1 MEKRELLY
9 EGKAKKLFSTD
20 DENLVIS
27 EFKDD
32 LTAFN
37 GEKKS
42 SEAGKGALNNKIST
56 ELFKLLESKG
66 IQTHFVKMLDDN
78 HMLHK
83 KADVILIEV
92 IVRNIAT
99 GSLTRNLGIKEGTV
113 LPFTL
118 VEFDYKND
126 ALGDPKLNDQHALI
140 LGLVDSQEELDK
152 LRRMARDVNDILKP
166 YFADKGLNLV
176 DFKLEFGKDKDGNII
191 LIDEI
196 SPDNCRFWDI
206 ASGEKMDKDRFRQGL
221 GDLTIAY
228 EEVLNRI
235 LGKQQQ
241 CYELDAE
248 SNLAFRKKFSFFL
261 SHALAQKRR
270 RRNYFQSRS
279 KIK

>member
-9 EGKAKKLFSTD
+9 EGKAKKIWSTD
-20 DENLVIS
+20 DDNLVIS

-56 ELFKLLESKG
+56 ELFKLLEEKG
-66 IQTHFVKMLDDN
+66 IPTHFVKMLDEN

-99 GSLTRNLGIKEGTV
+99 GSLSRNLGIEDGKV

-126 ALGDPKLNDQHALI
+126 ELGDPKLNDQHALI
-140 LGLVDSQEELDK
+140 LGLVDFQDELDK
-152 LRRMARDVNDILKP
+152 LRRMARQVNDILKP

-176 DFKLEFGKDKDGNII
+176 DFKLEFGKDKEGNII

-206 ASGEKMDKDRFRQGL
+206 ESGEKMDKDRFRQGL
-221 GDLTIAY
+221 GGLTVAY
-228 EEVLNRI
+228 EQVLNRI
-235 LGKQQQ
+235 LGK
-241 CYELDAE
+241 
-248 SNLAFRKKFSFFL
+248 
-261 SHALAQKRR
+261 
-270 RRNYFQSRS
+270 
-279 KIK
+279 

>member
-1 MEKRELLY
+1 MQKTELLY
-9 EGKAKKLFSTD
+9 EGKAKKIFLTE

-66 IQTHFVKMLDDN
+66 VQTHFVEMLDDN

-83 KADVILIEV
+83 KADVIMIEV

-99 GSLTRNLGIKEGTV
+99 GSLSRNLGIEDGKV

-126 ALGDPKLNDQHALI
+126 DLGDPKLNDQHALI
-140 LGLVDSQEELDK
+140 LGLVDYQDELDK
-152 LRRMARDVNDILKP
+152 LRRMAGQVNDILRP
-166 YFADKGLNLV
+166 YFKEKGLNLV
-176 DFKLEFGKDKDGNII
+176 DFKLEFGKDKSGNII
-191 LIDEI
+191 LVDEI
-196 SPDNCRFWDI
+196 SPDNCRFWDVE
-206 ASGEKMDKDRFRQGL
+206 SGEKMDKDRFRQGL
-221 GDLTIAY
+221 GDLKVAY

-235 LGKQQQ
+235 LGK
-241 CYELDAE
+241 
-248 SNLAFRKKFSFFL
+248 
-261 SHALAQKRR
+261 
-270 RRNYFQSRS
+270 
-279 KIK
+279 

>member
-1 MEKRELLY
+1 MEKRELIY
-9 EGKAKKLFSTD
+9 EGKAKKLFTTD
-20 DENLVIS
+20 DADLLIS

-56 ELFKLLESKG
+56 ELFKLLAENG
-66 IQTHFVKMLDDN
+66 IPTHFVKMLDEN

-83 KADVILIEV
+83 RTNVILIEV

-99 GSLTRNLGIKEGTV
+99 GSLSKNLGIKDGTV

-140 LGLVDSQEELDK
+140 LGLVKYQDELDK
-152 LRRMARDVNDILKP
+152 LRRMARQVNDILKP
-166 YFADKGLNLV
+166 YFAAKGLNLV
-176 DFKLEFGKDKDGNII
+176 DFKLEFGKDSSGNII

-196 SPDNCRFWDI
+196 SPDNCRFWDMK
-206 ASGEKMDKDRFRQGL
+206 SGEKMDKDRFRQGL
-221 GDLTIAY
+221 GGLKMAY

-235 LGKQQQ
+235 L
-241 CYELDAE
+241 
-248 SNLAFRKKFSFFL
+248 
-261 SHALAQKRR
+261 
-270 RRNYFQSRS
+270 S
-279 KIK
+279 K

>member
-9 EGKAKKLFSTD
+9 EGKAKKLYLTD

-56 ELFKLLESKG
+56 ELFKLLEANG

-83 KADVILIEV
+83 KVDVILIEV

-99 GSLTRNLGIKEGTV
+99 GSLSRNLGIEDGMV

-118 VEFDYKND
+118 VEFDFKND

-140 LGLVDSQEELDK
+140 LGLVDYQDELDK
-152 LRRMARDVNDILKP
+152 LRRMARQVNDILKP
-166 YFADKGLNLV
+166 YFAGKGLKLV
-176 DFKLEFGKDKDGNII
+176 DFKLEFGKDSSGNII

-196 SPDNCRFWDI
+196 SPDNCRFWDME
-206 ASGEKMDKDRFRQGL
+206 SGEKMDKDRFRQGL
-221 GDLTIAY
+221 GGLKVAY
-228 EEVLNRI
+228 EQVLNRI
-235 LGKQQQ
+235 LAK
-241 CYELDAE
+241 
-248 SNLAFRKKFSFFL
+248 
-261 SHALAQKRR
+261 
-270 RRNYFQSRS
+270 
-279 KIK
+279 

>member
-1 MEKRELLY
+1 MEKKELLY
-9 EGKAKKLFSTD
+9 EGKAKRLFSTD
-20 DENLVIS
+20 DENLAIS

-56 ELFKLLESKG
+56 ELFKLLDSKG

-99 GSLTRNLGIKEGTV
+99 GSLTRTLGIEDGKV

-118 VEFDYKND
+118 VEFDYKD
-126 ALGDPKLNDQHALI
+126 DDLGDPKLNDQHALI
-140 LGLVDSQEELDK
+140 LELVEHQDELDK
-152 LRRMARDVNDILKP
+152 LRRVARQINDILKP

-206 ASGEKMDKDRFRQGL
+206 ESGEKMDKDRFRQGL
-221 GDLTIAY
+221 GGLKVAY
-228 EEVLNRI
+228 QEVLNRI
-235 LGKQQQ
+235 LGK
-241 CYELDAE
+241 
-248 SNLAFRKKFSFFL
+248 
-261 SHALAQKRR
+261 
-270 RRNYFQSRS
+270 
-279 KIK
+279 

>member
-1 MEKRELLY
+1 
-9 EGKAKKLFSTD
+9 
-20 DENLVIS
+20 

-66 IQTHFVKMLDDN
+66 IPTHFVRMLDDN

-83 KADVILIEV
+83 KADVIMIEV

-99 GSLTRNLGIKEGTV
+99 GSLTRNLGIEDGKV

-140 LGLVDSQEELDK
+140 LGLVDYQDELDK
-152 LRRMARDVNDILKP
+152 LRRMARQVNDILRP
-166 YFADKGLNLV
+166 YFAEKGLNLV
-176 DFKLEFGKDKDGNII
+176 DFKLEFGKDKEGNII
-191 LIDEI
+191 LVDEI
-196 SPDNCRFWDI
+196 SPDNCRFWDM

-221 GDLTIAY
+221 GGLKMAY
-228 EEVLNRI
+228 EEVLKRI
-235 LGKQQQ
+235 LGK
-241 CYELDAE
+241 
-248 SNLAFRKKFSFFL
+248 
-261 SHALAQKRR
+261 
-270 RRNYFQSRS
+270 
-279 KIK
+279 

>member
-1 MEKRELLY
+1 MQKRELLY
-9 EGKAKKLFSTD
+9 EGKAKKLFTTD
-20 DENLVIS
+20 DENLLIS

-66 IQTHFVKMLDDN
+66 IQTHFVKMLDEN

-83 KADVILIEV
+83 RTNVILIEV

-99 GSLTRNLGIKEGTV
+99 GSLSRNLGIKDGTV

-140 LGLVDSQEELDK
+140 LGLVDFQDELDK
-152 LRRMARDVNDILKP
+152 LRRMARQINDILKP

-176 DFKLEFGKDKDGNII
+176 DFKLEFGKDGSGNII

-196 SPDNCRFWDI
+196 SPDNCRFWDM

-221 GDLTIAY
+221 GGLTVAY
-228 EEVLNRI
+228 EQVLNRI
-235 LGKQQQ
+235 LGK
-241 CYELDAE
+241 
-248 SNLAFRKKFSFFL
+248 
-261 SHALAQKRR
+261 
-270 RRNYFQSRS
+270 
-279 KIK
+279 

>member
-9 EGKAKKLFSTD
+9 EGKAKRLFLTD
-20 DENLVIS
+20 DENLIIS

-42 SEAGKGALNNKIST
+42 SEAGMGALNNKIST
-56 ELFKLLESKG
+56 ELFKLLDSKG
-66 IQTHFVKMLDDN
+66 IETHFLKMLDNN

-83 KADVILIEV
+83 KADAILIEV
-92 IVRNIAT
+92 VVRNIAT
-99 GSLTRNLGIKEGTV
+99 GSLTRTLGIEDGKI

-126 ALGDPKLNDQHALI
+126 DLGNPKLNDQHALI
-140 LGLVDSQEELDK
+140 LELVEHQDELDK
-152 LRRMARDVNDILKP
+152 LRRIARQINDILKP
-166 YFADKGLNLV
+166 YFAEKGLNLV
-176 DFKLEFGKDKDGNII
+176 DFKLEFGKDKDGDII

-206 ASGEKMDKDRFRQGL
+206 ESGEKMDKDRFRQSLGGL
-221 GDLTIAY
+221 KVAY

-235 LGKQQQ
+235 LNK
-241 CYELDAE
+241 
-248 SNLAFRKKFSFFL
+248 
-261 SHALAQKRR
+261 
-270 RRNYFQSRS
+270 
-279 KIK
+279 

>member
-9 EGKAKKLFSTD
+9 EGKAKKIWSTD
-20 DENLVIS
+20 DDNLVIS

-56 ELFKLLESKG
+56 ELFKLLEENG
-66 IQTHFVKMLDDN
+66 IPTHFVKMLDDN

-99 GSLTRNLGIKEGTV
+99 GSLSRNLGIEDGKV

-126 ALGDPKLNDQHALI
+126 DLGDPKLNDQHALI
-140 LGLVDSQEELDK
+140 LGLVDFQDELDK
-152 LRRMARDVNDILKP
+152 LRRMARQVNDILKP
-166 YFADKGLNLV
+166 YFAEKGLNLV
-176 DFKLEFGKDKDGNII
+176 DFKLEFGKDKEGNII

-206 ASGEKMDKDRFRQGL
+206 ESGEKMDKDRFRQGL
-221 GDLTIAY
+221 GGLTVAY
-228 EEVLNRI
+228 EQVLNRI
-235 LGKQQQ
+235 LGK
-241 CYELDAE
+241 
-248 SNLAFRKKFSFFL
+248 
-261 SHALAQKRR
+261 
-270 RRNYFQSRS
+270 
-279 KIK
+279 

>member
-9 EGKAKKLFSTD
+9 EGKAKRLFLTD
-20 DENLVIS
+20 DANLVIS

-56 ELFKLLESKG
+56 ELFKLLDSKG
-66 IQTHFVKMLDDN
+66 VQTHFVEMLDDN

-99 GSLTRNLGIKEGTV
+99 GSLTRNLGIKDGTI

-118 VEFDYKND
+118 VEFDYKD
-126 ALGDPKLNDQHALI
+126 DDLGDPKLNDQHALI
-140 LGLVDSQEELDK
+140 LGLVEHQDELDK
-152 LRRMARDVNDILKP
+152 LRRVARQINAILKP
-166 YFADKGLNLV
+166 YFQNIGLNLV
-176 DFKLEFGKDKDGNII
+176 DFKLEFGKDSNGNII

-206 ASGEKMDKDRFRQGL
+206 ESGEKMDKDRFRQGL
-221 GDLTIAY
+221 GGLKVAY

-235 LGKQQQ
+235 LGK
-241 CYELDAE
+241 
-248 SNLAFRKKFSFFL
+248 
-261 SHALAQKRR
+261 
-270 RRNYFQSRS
+270 
-279 KIK
+279 